1 MLLVSSGRSNPR
13 GRRVSPS
20 TKHQAFSARRCP
32 PPQIFQRTATRALA
46 ALPNS
51 PWCCSVQ
58 AEGKSLFR
66 TGTAFLLLCTYQTG
80 PLRYQRAGSV
90 PSASPLPY
98 PEARGTGG
106 DSSAGVASRCLLPN
120 PHHLFQERNLDE
132 NQAELKWPELDR
144 TVTRVPAKKSI

>member
-58 AEGKSLFR
+58 AEGKSGRSGRGQPFSCCAR
-66 TGTAFLLLCTYQTG
+66 TKQVPF
-80 PLRYQRAGSV
+80 GSREL
-90 PSASPLPY
+90 APY
-98 PEARGTGG
+98 PQPPLYPALRLEAQEET
-106 DSSAGVASRCLLPN
+106 AALVLLHAACCLTPIIYSKK
-120 PHHLFQERNLDE
+120 ETWT
-132 NQAELKWPELDR
+132 K
-144 TVTRVPAKKSI
+144 TRQS